1 MIEGRQGVEPL
12 PSTQLS
18 IRDGRRRET
27 DMTEHLSE
35 QQLRARADKLIADI
49 NYAEQAGLS
58 ADMVQRMYD
67 AFDRLNEKA
76 TAAGLGPL

>member
-1 MIEGRQGVEPL
+1 
-12 PSTQLS
+12 
-18 IRDGRRRET
+18 
-27 DMTEHLSE
+27 MTEHLSE

-58 ADMVQRMYD
+58 ADMVKRMYD